1 MVMAL
6 SGVFFPVEA
15 LPAGLLQLAML
26 LPTTHAFAAVRR
38 VLDGGRVPWDRL
50 GLAVIGT
57 AVALVMATWLGA
69 RMLSVFRSRGFVTRY
84 S

>member
-1 MVMAL
+1 MA
-6 SGVFFPVEA
+6 
-15 LPAGLLQLAML
+15 
-26 LPTTHAFAAVRR
+26 
-38 VLDGGRVPWDRL
+38 GRVPWDRL

-57 AVALVMATWLGA
+57 TVALVMATWLGA

>member
-1 MVMAL
+1 MA
-6 SGVFFPVEA
+6 
-15 LPAGLLQLAML
+15 
-26 LPTTHAFAAVRR
+26 
-38 VLDGGRVPWDRL
+38 GRVPWDRL